1 MSRDSLYGSL
11 PVFREGETPHAV
23 RHTRSPSWTPIT
35 PLMLP
40 SPFGA
45 GPLSPPWSGAH
56 SSGGGGGPGHS
67 RGADESSGADSD
79 SSPPETGG
87 RPLFIRKISDLDL
100 TRPSSPALKAMAG
113 HHGGGA
119 GSMGGNDHLIIVE
132 EDEDDDK

>member
-45 GPLSPPWSGAH
+45 GPLSPMSGGH
-56 SSGGGGGPGHS
+56 SGGGGLGHS
-67 RGADESSGADSD
+67 RGGGADESSGVDSD

-100 TRPSSPALKAMAG
+100 TRPSSPTLKALAG
-113 HHGGGA
+113 HHGAGA

-132 EDEDDDK
+132 EDEDDEK